1 MLANGLA
8 TNTTLLK
15 LDLLNVIAK
24 PAIRSERFLKA
35 CIDAFQTN
43 LTLKKIVWRLDHPL
57 ANTLARCITRNNS
70 IARSVEQGKP
80 FEQLLPDPLRGTGLV
95 VLGASAATGQPSAV
109 EARAGAAAAAVV
121 PVEAAASTAAA
132 EESASTAME
141 GGPASNLAVEEVA
154 SSTAT
159 ATAAATAATATVA
172 NEPSAEL
179 EMALAAVATASS
191 VQVEDQTATV
201 KSTRDVIGLE
211 EVVLAADGVPTAGAS
226 AAARD
231 EVLSENVCTLNNGT
245 CC

>member
-1 MLANGLA
+1 MVDCGSIQPTGAVGDTEDAEARPAVDWLDQVSLA
-8 TNTTLLK
+8 THG
-15 LDLLNVIAK
+15 
-24 PAIRSERFLKA
+24 
-35 CIDAFQTN
+35 
-43 LTLKKIVWRLDHPL
+43 RLEHL
-57 ANTLARCITRNNS
+57 
-70 IARSVEQGKP
+70 